1 MQISVKLYATLR
13 ALAPPNTALGEA
25 FTVETPTGVLSN
37 LIDQLK
43 IPHDQARIIFVNG
56 VRITDLRHRLQPG
69 DLVVIFPP
77 VGGGSTEPSVTR
89 LRT

>member
-1 MQISVKLYATLR
+1 MQVSVKLYATLR

-25 FTVETPTGVLSN
+25 FAVETSTGVLSK

-56 VRITDLRHRLQPG
+56 VRITDLRYRLQPG

-77 VGGGSTEPSVTR
+77 VGGGQAEPAVTR
-89 LRT
+89 RRT